1 MLLFYK
7 KKAFLASLQPISV
20 DSIMALGRCNVCH
33 ERLRFGSRICD
44 KCGAKKSRVKLYFG
58 VVIVAQIGVIGWYQY
73 FHTKRP
79 GIKFVVE
86 DNAAHIAPIVATSSA
101 GWVYYETRDDLVH
114 DVTRHARVL
123 SRGAANTGLS
133 NDTSASGVLELR
145 ASSVYGSS
153 AILSIKRQAFDL
165 VEEACN
171 VHAEFDAKD
180 AMDVHAACSKDG
192 EQATVMIEDATVL
205 MQKMRGAHDMSLDV
219 RLSPKVERTV
229 LFEVAGLKI

>member
-1 MLLFYK
+1 ML
-7 KKAFLASLQPISV
+7 SSQPISTDPV
-20 DSIMALGRCNVCH
+20 MALGRCNVCH

-44 KCGAKKSRVKLYFG
+44 KCGAKKSRVKLYFR
-58 VVIVAQIGVIGWYQY
+58 VVIAAQFGVIGWYQY

-86 DNAAHIAPIVATSSA
+86 GNSTYVPPIVATSSA
-101 GWVYYETRDDLVH
+101 GWVYYDTRDDLVH
-114 DVTRHARVL
+114 DVTKHARVL
-123 SRGAANTGLS
+123 SRGAANTGLP
-133 NDTSASGVLELR
+133 NDHSASGVMELR
-145 ASSVYGSS
+145 ASSVYGNS
-153 AILSIKRQAFDL
+153 AILSIKRLAFDL

-180 AMDVHAACSKDG
+180 AMDVHASCSLDG
-192 EQATVMIEDATVL
+192 EQATVMIGDATVL

-229 LFEVAGLKI
+229 LFEIGGLKI